1 MCIRD
6 RTADEFDVVKQHAML
21 SEIMVKGV
29 PNLTEVMAAVGS
41 HHERWDGTGYPRGLK
56 GAKIPFL
63 GRILAVADAWSAM
76 TTDRP
81 YRTAMT
87 PAAAR
92 EEILRGSGSQFD
104 PTIVPAFLAGL
115 DADVELL
122 PAVG

>member
-1 MCIRD
+1 M
-6 RTADEFDVVKQHAML
+6 KQHAML

-56 GAKIPFL
+56 GAEIPFL
-63 GRILAVADAWSAM
+63 GRILAVTDAWSAM
-76 TTDRP
+76 TTHRP

-87 PAAAR
+87 PEAAR

-122 PAVG
+122 PALA